1 MKSLILKDLYN
12 IGHNAKSMLFILLV
26 FAVFYIPLSGPQIYI
41 LICAVLCCMM
51 TITTFSFD
59 HTSNWTRYAMIMPV
73 SKKDLVAGKFI
84 TLFIFTAGGSV
95 FGLTAGLIGSAVTGK
110 FSLSL
115 TGVGEI
121 LFTALIA
128 FAIAVIFGSMSI
140 PLVFKFGAERARVIL
155 LIAFLVPMGICF
167 VVYKLLAVS
176 GVNLN
181 EQHLFIL
188 LCCSPVFA
196 FIWSYGMY
204 RISCGIF
211 ARQEL

>member
-1 MKSLILKDLYN
+1 M
-12 IGHNAKSMLFILLV
+12 
-26 FAVFYIPLSGPQIYI
+26 
-41 LICAVLCCMM
+41 
-51 TITTFSFD
+51 
-59 HTSNWTRYAMIMPV
+59 
-73 SKKDLVAGKFI
+73 
-84 TLFIFTAGGSV
+84 
-95 FGLTAGLIGSAVTGK
+95 TGK

-128 FAIAVIFGSMSI
+128 FAIAVIIGSMSI
-140 PLVFKFGAERARVIL
+140 PLVFKFGAERGRVIL

-167 VVYKLLAVS
+167 VVYKLLAAL

-196 FIWSYGMY
+196 FIWSYWMY

-211 ARQEL
+211 SRQEL